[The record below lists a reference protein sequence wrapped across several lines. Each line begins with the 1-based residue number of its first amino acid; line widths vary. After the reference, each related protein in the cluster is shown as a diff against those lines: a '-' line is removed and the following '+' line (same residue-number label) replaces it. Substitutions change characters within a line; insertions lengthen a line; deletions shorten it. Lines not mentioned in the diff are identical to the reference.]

1 MKAIVLA
8 AGKGTRL
15 KSESSDLPKALR
27 LLHGKPLIQ
36 HVLDNL
42 NFLKPEDITIV
53 VGFLKEKVMETV
65 GPGYRYV
72 EQKDLAGTAKAT
84 LCAKTILGNFL
95 GSILVC
101 YCDMPYL
108 RRQTYQR
115 MFDCLLET
123 GAGHALLAGRGAP
136 IPAYGRLIRDDFGRL
151 IDIIEDSA
159 CTEAQKLIDEVNV
172 GLQVFDGSRMW
183 DWLEKVDNQN
193 PKGEYYLTSVV
204 RVLAREGIRQEV
216 VTLTDRSEMMGVNT
230 LEDLQAA
237 EAID

>member
-108 RRQTYQR
+108 RRETYHR
-115 MFDCLLET
+115 MFDCLVET
-123 GAGHALLAGRGAP
+123 GAGHALLAGRGTP
-136 IPAYGRLIRDDFGRL
+136 IPAFGRLIRDEEGQL
-151 IDIIEDSA
+151 IDIIEESA
-159 CTEAQKLIDEVNV
+159 CTEDQKRIDEVNI

-183 DWLEKVDNQN
+183 DWLEKVDNHN

-216 VTLTDRSEMMGVNT
+216 VTLTDRTEMMGVNT
-230 LEDLQAA
+230 MEDLEAA
-237 EAID
+237 EAFD